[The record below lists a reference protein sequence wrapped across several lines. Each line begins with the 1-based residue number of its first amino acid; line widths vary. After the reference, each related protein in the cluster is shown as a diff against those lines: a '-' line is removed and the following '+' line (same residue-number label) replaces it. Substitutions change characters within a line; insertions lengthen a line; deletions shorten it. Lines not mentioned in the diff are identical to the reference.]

1 MFSIGFNMY
10 IGFEET
16 YPLYNSVNLIE
27 RRSILNASKVD
38 EYLTVRARAVVMILA
53 NTCRG

>member
-1 MFSIGFNMY
+1 MY
-10 IGFEET
+10 IGYKDT

-38 EYLTVRARAVVMILA
+38 EYLTARARAVVTILT
-53 NTCRG
+53 NT